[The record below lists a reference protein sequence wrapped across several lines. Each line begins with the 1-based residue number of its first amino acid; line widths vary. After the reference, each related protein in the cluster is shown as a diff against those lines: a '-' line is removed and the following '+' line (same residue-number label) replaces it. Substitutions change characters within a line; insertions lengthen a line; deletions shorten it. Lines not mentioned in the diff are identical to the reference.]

1 MHEETQRA
9 YQELMAAGKIRA
21 IGASNYSLGQFK
33 GVQRLCP
40 EDLPCYGVLQLEFN
54 LRGRAEYEQPV
65 AADRKLTQV
74 FNCVAAVTLAGALKG
89 IEEGCDPGPAAE
101 GNSYNGDHVSDLPR
115 TWLEAIDRLEGSSFI
130 RDVFGPSL
138 HQGFV
143 SI

>member
-1 MHEETQRA
+1 M
-9 YQELMAAGKIRA
+9 
-21 IGASNYSLGQFK
+21 
-33 GVQRLCP
+33 
-40 EDLPCYGVLQLEFN
+40 
-54 LRGRAEYEQPV
+54 
-65 AADRKLTQV
+65 
-74 FNCVAAVTLAGALKG
+74 AAVTLAGALKG

-143 SI
+143 SIKRAEYQRLALEVSEAEWGLYGFAV